1 MNPFRDLTYAQSI
14 NYIAREYG
22 AREAVVYRNERY
34 TFTDLKKQADMASA
48 RFASLDLRAGDK
60 IALLLPNRPEFIW
73 YWLGAAQM
81 GLVVVVLNTRLRR
94 DEIAYQV
101 AQSDSR
107 AAIVPGD
114 GSFREFLSEF
124 HELAPEIC
132 GGEPGKLSSQ
142 TLPELRYV
150 IALDPFD
157 GKYTG
162 VLDWSA
168 PAPEGLPMP
177 EMETDIGKPGMIAY
191 SSGTTALPKGAMI
204 THRVWRKAWDI
215 GDRVDLGPDDCLY
228 MAIPL
233 FGSMATLNGVL
244 PYLVRGSKQVIG
256 EQFDAG
262 ACLRAIEEEH
272 VTGIHLLPP
281 SIKQII
287 EHPDF
292 AQRDRSSLRI
302 SYTLSVDPTVLDK
315 VADVIGVPGVMTGF
329 GMTETTATVTRN
341 RWDDPREI
349 RHGTQGYALPDI
361 EIKIVDA
368 ETLSDLPSGT
378 PGEIWVRGYCN
389 MAGYYKKPE
398 ETAKALLPDGWFRT
412 GDIGQ
417 LDADGRIRFLGRLG
431 DGYKSR
437 GFNVAPEEIEHVING
452 HPGVDSSAVVGV
464 PDPDAE
470 KVGAAFVILKPDA
483 DITADTLIEFLKP
496 KLASYKMPGHVFFVD
511 SFPLTTGTGKV
522 QKFKLRELAAE
533 RLGIEPPASPVKPNS
548 EQGRNR

>member
-1 MNPFRDLTYAQSI
+1 MNPFRNLTYAESI
-14 NYIAREYG
+14 EYIASKY
-22 AREAVVYRNERY
+22 ADREAVVFRNERY
-34 TFTDLKKQADMASA
+34 TYADLKKYSDRASA
-48 RFASLDLRAGDK
+48 RLAFLGLRPGDK

-107 AAIVPGD
+107 AVIIPGN
-114 GSFREFLSEF
+114 GAFRDFLGEL
-124 HELAPEIC
+124 HELAPKIC
-132 GGEPGKLSSQ
+132 GGIPGQLASEA
-142 TLPELRYV
+142 LPELSYV
-150 IALDPFD
+150 IALDPID
-157 GKYTG
+157 EKYTG
-162 VLDWSA
+162 ALDWSLA
-168 PAPEGLPMP
+168 SPDELPIP
-177 EMETDIGKPGMIAY
+177 EMETDINKPGMIAY
-191 SSGTTALPKGAMI
+191 SSGTTSLPKGAMI
-204 THRVWRKAWDI
+204 PHQVWRKAWDM
-215 GDRVDLGPDDCLY
+215 GERVDLNEKDCLY

-244 PYLVRGSKQVIG
+244 PYLVRGAKQVIG

-262 ACLRAIEEEH
+262 ACLRAIEEER

-292 AQRDRSSLRI
+292 PKRDRSSLQI
-302 SYTLSVDPTVLDK
+302 SYTLSVDPTVLDA

-341 RWDDPREI
+341 RWDDSREI

-361 EIKIVDA
+361 EIKIVDT
-368 ETLSDLPSGT
+368 ETLLDLPPDN
-378 PGEIWVRGYCN
+378 PGEIWVRGYCI
-389 MAGYYKKPE
+389 MSGYYKKPV

-417 LDADGRIRFLGRLG
+417 LDENGRIRFLGRLG

-437 GFNVAPEEIEHVING
+437 GFNVAPEEIEHVINQ
-452 HPGVDSSAVVGV
+452 HPGVDASAVVGV
-464 PDPDAE
+464 PDPLAE
-470 KVGAAFVILKPDA
+470 KTGAAFIILKSGFELSA
-483 DITADTLIEFLKP
+483 ETLIEFLKP
-496 KLASYKMPGHVFFVD
+496 KLASYKMPSHVFFVD
-511 SFPLTTGTGKV
+511 SFPLTTGTEKV
-522 QKFKLRELAAE
+522 RKFKLRELAAE
-533 RLGIEPPASPVKPNS
+533 RLGIEPPPASVTDK
-548 EQGRNR
+548 RN